1 METIEYFNEQKV
13 DSGDGMLSNCFG
25 GDEEGWRKALRV
37 LGVFSAIIGIF
48 ASSVMRLPLP
58 LEVELHE
65 HPNPD
70 DDKNDGKKGGKITEF
85 FSCEAMPQF
94 DGDFKPLFVVGRRV
108 RISFFYGEMLWRL

>member
-70 DDKNDGKKGGKITEF
+70 SHAQDDDKNN
-85 FSCEAMPQF
+85 
-94 DGDFKPLFVVGRRV
+94 
-108 RISFFYGEMLWRL
+108 